1 MDKELISQKEKIYF
15 VLLLISSL
23 LLYFFFFISVIG
35 IFILFLLVLVPLF
48 LFLLTLGQIRTNG
61 VKVTKNQFPSI
72 YQMVMKTADDMG
84 ISSIPDVYIV
94 QSEGALNAFASKF
107 FQKNMI
113 VIYSELA
120 DLIVIDREQELRFV
134 IAHELAHIKRN
145 HIVKQVLL
153 LPGNWIPFLGNAYSR
168 ACEYTCDTMA
178 AHYISDLDSS
188 KRALTILA
196 VGKQLYKDVDINE
209 YLLEACK
216 EDNFFSWLSEKF
228 STHPNLPKRIAFMQ
242 KKLGEPYRFHF
253 ATSVKVKMIF
263 TGIIA
268 VGLLTVVGGV
278 LGFQAFQKT
287 ALYSDIMLETEGT
300 TPLMLAVSNGNIDQ
314 VEELLKD
321 DIDVNASDTDGWTAL
336 HYAISWQDYD
346 VEDYDELVETP
357 TNVELVKLLLEYGAD
372 PNSTDQY
379 GDTILGYT
387 ITQGYFESAKLLINE
402 GADLNIED
410 EHGETPLFDAVYM
423 EDLNMVQFLLDN
435 GAYVNVENSDGQTV
449 LDIAVENKY
458 EEILTI
464 LKNYQ

>member
-1 MDKELISQKEKIYF
+1 MDNELISQKEKIYF
-15 VLLLISSL
+15 VILLISSL

-35 IFILFLLVLVPLF
+35 IFILFLLVLVPLI

-72 YQMVMKTADDMG
+72 YQMVVKTAEDMG

-94 QSEGALNAFASKF
+94 QFEGALNAFASKF

-120 DLIVIDREQELRFV
+120 DLIVADREKELRFV

-145 HIVKQVLL
+145 HVVKQLLL

-168 ACEYTCDTMA
+168 SCEYTCDTMA
-178 AHYISDLDSS
+178 AHYISDLESS
-188 KRALTILA
+188 KRALIILA
-196 VGKQLYKDVDINE
+196 IGKQLSKDVDINE
-209 YLLEACK
+209 YLLEASK
-216 EDNFFSWLSEKF
+216 EDNLFSWLSEKI
-228 STHPNLPKRIAFMQ
+228 STHPNLPKRIANIQ
-242 KKLGEPYRFHF
+242 YKLGEPYRFHF
-253 ATSVKVKMIF
+253 TTSVKVKMII
-263 TGIIA
+263 TGLVTI
-268 VGLLTVVGGV
+268 GLLVIVGGV
-278 LGFQAFQKT
+278 HGFQVFQKT
-287 ALYSDIMLETEGT
+287 SLYSDFMLESEGT
-300 TPLMLAVSNGNIDQ
+300 TPLMLAVSDGDMDK
-314 VEELLKD
+314 VEDLLKEEI
-321 DIDVNASDTDGWTAL
+321 DINAKDADGWTAL

-379 GDTILGYT
+379 GDTIVSYAT
-387 ITQGYFESAKLLINE
+387 TQGYFECVKLLINE
-402 GADLNIED
+402 GADLNIDD
-410 EHGETPLFDAVYM
+410 EYGETPLFDAVYM

-449 LDIAVENKY
+449 IDIASENKN

-464 LKNYQ
+464 LKDYQ